1 VATEV
6 RTLAGRSA
14 SAAKEI
20 KALIKDSVQKVAD
33 GSVFVSRSGQTLEQI
48 VASVKKVS
56 DIVAEIAAASR
67 EQSSGI
73 AQVNRAVLQ
82 MDELTQQNAALVEQA
97 TTASQSM
104 AHEAH
109 SLHEMMG
116 GYRLGDHARSTTSA
130 SHTNVAPEADT
141 TNEEPAPRAKR
152 RSPGRTRRR
161 ATGSAQVAA
170 AVAVTEDGE
179 WQEF

>member
-1 VATEV
+1 V

-14 SAAKEI
+14 TAAKEI
-20 KALIKDSVQKVAD
+20 KELIKDSVQKVAD

-67 EQSSGI
+67 EQSLGI

-109 SLHEMMG
+109 ALHEMMG
-116 GYRLGDHARSTTSA
+116 SYRLGDSAQPAGARPTAAQITV
-130 SHTNVAPEADT
+130 VAPVADR
-141 TNEEPAPRAKR
+141 TNEEPAQR
-152 RSPGRTRRR
+152 RSPGHTWSR
-161 ATGSAQVAA
+161 AAGSAQVAA
-170 AVAVTEDGE
+170 AAVAVTDDSE